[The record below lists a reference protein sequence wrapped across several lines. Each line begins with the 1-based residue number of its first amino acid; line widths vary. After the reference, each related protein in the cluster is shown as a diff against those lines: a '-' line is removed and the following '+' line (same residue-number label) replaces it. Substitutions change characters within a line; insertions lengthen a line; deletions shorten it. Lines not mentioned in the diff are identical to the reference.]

1 MKLSETQKLLMSG
14 LKVFGV
20 ENDLIVG
27 IMLLLQ
33 DEDQQE
39 RLMEWMAEHEGAKPE
54 TILRIATEIA
64 M

>member
-39 RLMEWMAEHEGAKPE
+39 RLMEWMAEHEGATPE

>member
-1 MKLSETQKLLMSG
+1 M
-14 LKVFGV
+14 FGV

-33 DEDQQE
+33 EENQQE

-54 TILRIATEIA
+54 KILQIATEIA